1 MRIVLSCSPLLS
13 SCLCFVDSKV
23 KDRDSR
29 LLRAKELLQTRLA
42 SKDEEL
48 KSALVGRVAAGRFLS
63 VGTSDDYY
71 LDVPSL
77 STRIVSTCACVFHV
91 CFGFYP
97 RPRYP
102 VD

>member
-1 MRIVLSCSPLLS
+1 M
-13 SCLCFVDSKV
+13 
-23 KDRDSR
+23 
-29 LLRAKELLQTRLA
+29 LRAKELLQTRLA

-48 KSALVGRVAAGRFLS
+48 KSALVGRVAAGRVLS
-63 VGTSDDYY
+63 VGTGDDFY

-77 STRIVSTCACVFHV
+77 STRIVSLCACVLHV
-91 CFGFYP
+91 CFGVYP